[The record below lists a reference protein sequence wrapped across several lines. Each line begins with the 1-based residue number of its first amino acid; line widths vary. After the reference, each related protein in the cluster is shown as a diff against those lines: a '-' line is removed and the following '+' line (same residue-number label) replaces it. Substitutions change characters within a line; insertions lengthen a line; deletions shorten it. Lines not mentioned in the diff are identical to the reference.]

1 MITSKRADGNSG
13 APPDIR
19 KMIIKNKCQW
29 TIENKKIDPNTLHGA
44 QFYAW
49 FDQQFRIESL
59 PEINSSP
66 PDITKTAEK
75 ARVSQHSNS
84 VTL

>member
-1 MITSKRADGNSG
+1 
-13 APPDIR
+13 
-19 KMIIKNKCQW
+19 MIIVNRGLW
-29 TIENKKIDPNTLHGA
+29 TITNKRIKSGKLKGA

-75 ARVSQHSNS
+75 RASHNILTV
-84 VTL
+84 